1 MNLNVLRHPDNLATG
16 FDVVMQQCGIVKL
29 QRSRCSKWL
38 LMTRSDFYG
47 CVINGPIT
55 DSNAIASNHSPFNQG
70 CSVCGQPWAEHRATS
85 QIKAR
90 WPGCVHASMAVCM
103 AHHNWNSG
111 LWVSHQSIIKVPHKY
126 QWLVKNPP
134 MMKSRN
140 SNGMLRRHDWTLLF
154 FLEISVAKHSHQNQL
169 GGSGI

>member
-1 MNLNVLRHPDNLATG
+1 MLATEITVKPNEIYMNLNVLRHSDNLATG
-16 FDVVMQQCGIVKL
+16 FDVLMQQCGIVKL
-29 QRSRCSKWL
+29 QRSRCSEWL

-90 WPGCVHASMAVCM
+90 WPGCVHASMAVWLTITGTVVCE
-103 AHHNWNSG
+103 
-111 LWVSHQSIIKVPHKY
+111 SHIRV
-126 QWLVKNPP
+126 
-134 MMKSRN
+134 
-140 SNGMLRRHDWTLLF
+140 
-154 FLEISVAKHSHQNQL
+154 
-169 GGSGI
+169 